1 MPSCQRK
8 LTPLSGQLSLSL
20 GHGGGSALC
29 LEEAQQDEDAS
40 CGCVS
45 LFCACTMAVQHHR
58 LVGNVVAEPLSWP
71 ARLMHRRQSVAPALS
86 AKAEQGARQLR
97 SSPWHPEELRPS
109 PWRPEELWPE
119 PLAPQELRALAWGQD
134 HMRPTPKG
142 KLLKPKNVSGNDMM
156 VAVPWAPGL
165 AAPPLSPAARP
176 FVIVCPLTPEGTVAA
191 ICWSVPRP

>member
-1 MPSCQRK
+1 MR
-8 LTPLSGQLSLSL
+8 LRVLV
-20 GHGGGSALC
+20 LC
-29 LEEAQQDEDAS
+29 LHYGRATSQIGWKCCCRTPKLACSPDAQKA
-40 CGCVS
+40 VS
-45 LFCACTMAVQHHR
+45 GTSVVCKGRAGSQAAAVES
-58 LVGNVVAEPLSWP
+58 L
-71 ARLMHRRQSVAPALS
+71 APR
-86 AKAEQGARQLR
+86 GAAA
-97 SSPWHPEELRPS
+97 
-109 PWRPEELWPE
+109 E

-176 FVIVCPLTPEGTVAA
+176 FVLVCPLTPEGTVAA